1 MASTLGNATISTI
14 NTLLGKLSD
23 PDPDFRFM
31 SLDDL
36 NQILTNH
43 RADLLHNDFSAA
55 SRVVDAVIKALD
67 DQNGEVQ
74 NLALR
79 WYAML
84 HVWVYGALNAS
95 LRFYD

>member
-1 MASTLGNATISTI
+1 MASSLGTPTIHTI
-14 NTLLGKLSD
+14 NTLLTKLSD

-36 NQILTNH
+36 NQILTKH
-43 RADLLHNDFSAA
+43 RADLLHNDFNTSN
-55 SRVVDAVIKALD
+55 RVVDAVIKALD

-79 WYAML
+79 W
-84 HVWVYGALNAS
+84 
-95 LRFYD
+95 